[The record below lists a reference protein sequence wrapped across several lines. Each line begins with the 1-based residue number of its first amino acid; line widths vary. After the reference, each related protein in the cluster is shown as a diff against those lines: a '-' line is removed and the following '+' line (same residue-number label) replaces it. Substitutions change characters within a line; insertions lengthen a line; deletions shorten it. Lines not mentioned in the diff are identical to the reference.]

1 MFGNFQHTSVWFSDG
16 LFFTWESCCKKQL
29 TTKQNLCS
37 GQKADFSLFFSCW
50 CVLPDYISRM
60 STHHLL
66 YKWDGDVSEDLKAPG
81 SSLPLAYEL
90 PCGSNL
96 WCMPR
101 VPRSTVLNPLRNMVR
116 VCTHNAFQLSLFPY
130 LIYGWYPVG
139 SRLIS
144 KWKEYR
150 LYCWTCSKMKSFP
163 FFSSPPH
170 FLYSLNFVVPLE
182 TVLSL
187 SCTPSSSTHQANGY
201 IWLPVPSSQGMKK
214 WPHVWV
220 KCSYHSENYVESR
233 PLSVY
238 FLQKNEKRH
247 LMYFE
252 QYYEK
257 CNCTE

>member
-66 YKWDGDVSEDLKAPG
+66 CKWDGDVSEDLKVPG

-130 LIYGWYPVG
+130 LIFVWYLVG

-170 FLYSLNFVVPLE
+170 FLYSILWFLWKQCSLCHARLALVLIKQMATYDSLFLHHKVWRSGHMSGWSVAT
-182 TVLSL
+182 TVR
-187 SCTPSSSTHQANGY
+187 
-201 IWLPVPSSQGMKK
+201 IM
-214 WPHVWV
+214 
-220 KCSYHSENYVESR
+220 
-233 PLSVY
+233 
-238 FLQKNEKRH
+238 
-247 LMYFE
+247 
-252 QYYEK
+252 
-257 CNCTE
+257 